1 LTGLIFLLFFTET
14 MDTTMMLIQW
24 VLYIMTMCNFHLAEF
39 FVTALYNPTA
49 LSTDSFLVNHS
60 LAYTTA
66 FAISFCEF
74 WVRFFFFRKFN
85 CISLAVLGGMLMIIG
100 LSIRFIAMKTCG
112 QCFNHIIQYSNKDNH
127 HLVKRGIYQYFRH
140 PSYVGYFYWAVGTQI
155 HLCNPISFILYLNAA
170 WTFFSIRIPYEES
183 TLLYQYGEEYRE
195 YMKNTWVGI
204 PLIPSKIPESTN
216 PPNKM
221 D

>member
-1 LTGLIFLLFFTET
+1 MSAICFIDCANSLILHVYQYYHVLL
-14 MDTTMMLIQW
+14 
-24 VLYIMTMCNFHLAEF
+24 LAW
-39 FVTALYNPTA
+39 
-49 LSTDSFLVNHS
+49 S
-60 LAYTTA
+60 
-66 FAISFCEF
+66 
-74 WVRFFFFRKFN
+74 
-85 CISLAVLGGMLMIIG
+85 
-100 LSIRFIAMKTCG
+100 
-112 QCFNHIIQYSNKDNH
+112 
-127 HLVKRGIYQYFRH
+127 YQYFRH

-221 D
+221 DWKTCYKLRRVMVFREVNLGLVIRIFRCLSFFWCPTQ